1 MIRRMNP
8 LRLIETTPGSF
19 SLLLDAGTT
28 KVDELV
34 EQLGHEP
41 NGYFWEG
48 VAQFLVGTEAK
59 PLEGR
64 FSYDP
69 EGGMFCAYGA
79 DRVALQELGDLMSAV
94 VGDADRMR
102 DLVAAANAAGFEFDD

>member
-1 MIRRMNP
+1 M
-8 LRLIETTPGSF
+8 RLIETTPGKF

-28 KVDELV
+28 DVDDLV

-48 VAQFLVGTEAK
+48 VAQFLVSTESPA
-59 PLEGR
+59 LAER

-69 EGGMFCAYGA
+69 EGGMFCAYSE
-79 DRVALQELGDLMSAV
+79 DQTALQKLAALMTPLTT
-94 VGDADRMR
+94 DADRMR
-102 DLVAAANAAGFEFDD
+102 KLITSAKASGFEFDD